1 MKRMARVL
9 VVEDSPDQARLIAG
23 LLQSAGFVTEV
34 AATGEEAIEMM
45 ASNTPDIVATDL
57 IMPGLSGLEVV
68 EAIKQSYPLVP
79 VILMT
84 AFGSGEIAA
93 RALQKGAASY
103 VPKRRL
109 HDELIPTIR
118 DTLALA
124 RARREKARMLR
135 FLASSEHRFVLEN
148 DPDLIPPLAAYV
160 QDRIRVRDERFD
172 ETELMQLGI
181 AIHEAM
187 VNAMH
192 HGNLEI
198 GSELRETGGDVYRDL
213 IERRLGAEP
222 YRDRRVHVTLKLT
235 RAKLV
240 CVIRDEGPGF
250 DPAQVPDPTNPDN
263 LERVS
268 GRGLF
273 LIWTFMDEV
282 THNEAGNQITLVK
295 RIAQSGGT
303 AP

>member
-1 MKRMARVL
+1 MARVL

-23 LLQSAGFVTEV
+23 LLQSAGLAAEV
-34 AATGEEAIEMM
+34 AATGEEAIEAME
-45 ASNTPDIVATDL
+45 SNTPDLVATDL

-68 EAIKQSYPLVP
+68 EEVKRRHPLVP

-109 HDELIPTIR
+109 HDELVPTIR

-135 FLASSEHRFVLEN
+135 FLERSEHQFVLEN
-148 DPDLIPPLAAYV
+148 DPELIPPLAAYV
-160 QDRIRVRDERFD
+160 QEGIRARDDQFD
-172 ETELMQLGI
+172 ETELMQVGI

-198 GSELRETGGDVYRDL
+198 GSELRETGGDVYREL
-213 IERRLGAEP
+213 IEQRLGAEP
-222 YRDRRVHVTLKLT
+222 YRDRRVHVTLRLTRTKLT
-235 RAKLV
+235 

-250 DPAQVPDPTNPDN
+250 DPARVPDPTNPDN

-273 LIWTFMDEV
+273 LIWTFMDQV
-282 THNEAGNQITLVK
+282 AHNEAGNEIKLVK
-295 RIAQSGGT
+295 RIARNGGK